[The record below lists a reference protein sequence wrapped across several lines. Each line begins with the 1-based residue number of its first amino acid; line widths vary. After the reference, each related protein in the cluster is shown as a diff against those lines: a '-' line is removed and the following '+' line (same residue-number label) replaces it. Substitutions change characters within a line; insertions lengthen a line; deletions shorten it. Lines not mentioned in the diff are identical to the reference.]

1 MYEVP
6 VMDGRLFT
14 SHSNLTACEVD
25 FILVSFNQ

>member
-25 FILVSFNQ
+25 IIGFI